1 MSLGLN
7 RDVCLPIV
15 GLTRNQFYYS
25 SKGTKPGKGVSN
37 HTIWRNPKTKEEQ
50 IIDNAEVVKKIVE
63 IKLNPDLSNW
73 YRLITISLN
82 ISGYYI
88 NHKKVY
94 RLMFEYLSIRSPK
107 RFSKLCYWLID
118 NGIMPVFSDP
128 GCPQQNG
135 RHERMHKDLKAYC
148 KYDIQNTLSKQQ
160 EVMDRFRLEYNQVR
174 PHESLDMKTPN
185 HVHVKSIRQYSE
197 KILQYDYPLHFR
209 VTKVCVNGAARWGAY
224 NWLIVSNAAK
234 GRYVGAEEIG
244 NGIWNVYYR
253 DVLLGYFDEK
263 GIKAKETYLHIN
275 KLKV

>member
-107 RFSKLCYWLID
+107 RLSKLCYWLID

-174 PHESLDMKTPN
+174 PHESC
-185 HVHVKSIRQYSE
+185 SR
-197 KILQYDYPLHFR
+197 
-209 VTKVCVNGAARWGAY
+209 
-224 NWLIVSNAAK
+224 
-234 GRYVGAEEIG
+234 
-244 NGIWNVYYR
+244 
-253 DVLLGYFDEK
+253 
-263 GIKAKETYLHIN
+263 
-275 KLKV
+275 